1 LKKRFIIELI
11 LVIPDLNRKIKIE
24 VNALDYIMEGMLSM
38 VSIEYN
44 NKEMLT
50 VIRRLE
56 NWRYLLEDA
65 KYKSKI

>member
-11 LVIPDLNRKIKIE
+11 LVTPDLNRKIKIE
-24 VNALDYIMEGMLSM
+24 VNALDYIMEGVLSM